1 MRRMMA
7 VVFALVSLVAVLGL
21 SVGPAAA
28 ASFNFSYVFG
38 AGTTVEGM
46 LDGDISPAD
55 PNVVGNVVVTMVA
68 IDGGGVSPFTV
79 TSTLPDHNTVSFD
92 GSQMDLAVEGI
103 YLGLF
108 AFLDLDDQA
117 GLFSPFGIVT
127 DLVFEPSRWE
137 LTPAATAVPSGG
149 SLVRTTLVLALVL
162 VGWVG
167 LASGRSPASR
177 DRSIKP

>member
-7 VVFALVSLVAVLGL
+7 VVFALVPLVAVLGL

-38 AGTTVEGM
+38 VGLGNTVEGM
-46 LDGDISPAD
+46 LDGDISPTD
-55 PNVVGNVVVTMVA
+55 PNVVENVVVTMVV
-68 IDGGGVSPFTV
+68 IDGGVVSPFTV

-92 GSQMDLAVEGI
+92 GSQMDLEVEGI

-117 GLFSPFGIVT
+117 GLFSSFGIVT
-127 DLVFEPSRWE
+127 DLVFEPGRWE

-149 SLVRTTLVLALVL
+149 TLVRTTLVLALVL

-177 DRSIKP
+177 N

>member
-1 MRRMMA
+1 
-7 VVFALVSLVAVLGL
+7 LVPLVAVLGF

-28 ASFNFSYVFG
+28 ASFNFSYVFDT
-38 AGTTVEGM
+38 GTTVDGM
-46 LDGDISPAD
+46 LEGDISPTD
-55 PNVVGNVVVTMVA
+55 PNLVENVVVTMVV
-68 IDGGGVSPFTV
+68 IDEGVVAPFV
-79 TSTLPDHNTVSFD
+79 PTSTSPDHNAVSFN
-92 GSQMDLAVEGI
+92 GSHMDLEVEG
-103 YLGLF
+103 LFDGLF
-108 AFLDLDDQA
+108 AVIFFNLDGQA
-117 GLFSPFGIVT
+117 GISAQQGIVFE
-127 DLVFEPSRWE
+127 VFEPSRWE